1 MPTSALNHLSE
12 IILTLKESG
21 VDFIVCGGVALVVQ
35 GVERLTMDIDLSVD
49 LSRANLKRFLGA
61 MLKLHL
67 KPRAPV
73 PAESLLDPATRKMFV
88 EEKHALVFTFV
99 DPDNPFRQ
107 VDLFI
112 ADRFSYDELKDD
124 SELIDI
130 ESQSIRVLSRQ
141 KLLALKQAIDPPREK
156 DLFDIQMLK
165 KLLSSQEGEA

>member
-12 IILTLKESG
+12 IILTLKKSG

-49 LSRANLKRFLGA
+49 LSRGNLKRFLGA
-61 MLKLHL
+61 MRKLRL
-67 KPRAPV
+67 NPRAPV

-88 EEKHALVFTFV
+88 EEKNALVFTFV

-112 ADRFSYDELKDD
+112 ADSLSYNELKDD

-130 ESQSIRVLSRQ
+130 ENQPIRVLSRQ

-156 DLFDIQMLK
+156 DLFDIRMLK
-165 KLLSSQEGEA
+165 KLLSSDEGEA

>member
-1 MPTSALNHLSE
+1 MPAGALNHLSE

-49 LSRANLKRFLGA
+49 LSQANLKRFLSA
-61 MLKLHL
+61 MHKLHL

-73 PAESLLDPATRKMFV
+73 PAESLLDPETRKMFV
-88 EEKHALVFTFV
+88 EEKHALVFTFI
-99 DPDNPFRQ
+99 DSENPFRQ

-112 ADRFSYDELKDD
+112 ADSLSYDELKDD

-130 ESQSIRVLSRQ
+130 ENQSIRVLSRQ

-156 DLFDIQMLK
+156 DLFDIRMLK
-165 KLLSSQEGEA
+165 KLLNSHGGEA